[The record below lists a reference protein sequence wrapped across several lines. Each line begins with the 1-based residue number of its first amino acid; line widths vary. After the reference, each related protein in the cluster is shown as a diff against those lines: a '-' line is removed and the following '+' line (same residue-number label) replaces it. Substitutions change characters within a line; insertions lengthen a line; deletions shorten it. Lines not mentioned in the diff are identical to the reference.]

1 MSDRKHTPDVLAAIL
16 NGEVPTPSEFD
27 AEALA
32 RATPPPRVKSQSK
45 RAAPEEAVRP
55 EKSAG
60 AAKPAAAARPKP
72 IPSARWTYQ
81 VVSFQEH
88 HGWRMRFI
96 DGQEVKNWTEAL
108 SLQEK
113 LAQMGEEG
121 WELVSACSGEAMFGR
136 ADKFQLFFKQAAK
149 SG

>member
-16 NGEVPTPSEFD
+16 NGEAPAPAEFD

-32 RATPPPRVKSQSK
+32 RATPPPRVKSQPK
-45 RAAPEEAVRP
+45 RSAA
-55 EKSAG
+55 EKETAP
-60 AAKPAAAARPKP
+60 AKPAAAAKP
-72 IPSARWTYQ
+72 RAGIPAHWSYT
-81 VVSFQEH
+81 VVSFQDH

-96 DGQEVKNWTEAL
+96 DGQEVRNWTEAT

>member
-16 NGEVPTPSEFD
+16 NGEAPTQAEFD

-32 RATPPPRVKSQSK
+32 RATPPPRVKSQPRRS
-45 RAAPEEAVRP
+45 AA
-55 EKSAG
+55 EKETAP
-60 AAKPAAAARPKP
+60 AKPAAAAKP
-72 IPSARWTYQ
+72 RAGIPAHWAYQ
-81 VVSFQEH
+81 VVSFQDH

-96 DGQEVKNWTEAL
+96 DGQEVRNWTEAT

-136 ADKFQLFFKQAAK
+136 ADKFQLFFKQAVK